1 MRIVRARP
9 EDAFVLG
16 ALSLQLARAAGAER
30 EEGYLDRAADHW
42 LAHHD
47 RLPSWIAE
55 HEGAHAGYLQAVTL
69 PETTRPR
76 QPVGTR
82 GRLWVDALFVAP
94 DHRRRGVA
102 TALLTACES
111 WAKGAGV
118 RVIGLRCTPG
128 AEEFCEAV
136 GFAPAAGVREKFL

>member
-9 EDAFVLG
+9 EDAFVLA
-16 ALSLQLARAAGAER
+16 ALSLQLARAVGAGG

-42 LAHHD
+42 LRHRD

-55 HEGAHAGYLQAVTL
+55 HEGAHAGYLQAVAL
-69 PETTRPR
+69 PETTRPG

-94 DHRRRGVA
+94 DHRRRHIG
-102 TALLTACES
+102 TALLGACES

-118 RVIGLRCTPG
+118 RVVGLRCEAG

-136 GFAPAAGVREKFL
+136 GFAPAAGVHEKRL